1 MRTGLTVIVASAA
14 LAVAVPATARA
25 QGSEQMVDASPPFG
39 VQMVLPDK
47 TFALATPKH
56 LRERTIG

>member
-14 LAVAVPATARA
+14 PAAAVPATASA
-25 QGSEQMVDASPPFG
+25 QGSEAHVVASPAVG

-47 TFALATPKH
+47 TFTSATPKH